1 MSESMPAPMYPL
13 TCEYAHGGPQ
23 IEGLLRGTPA
33 DFKVDEVLGF
43 EPSGE
48 GEHEFLHIRKTGLNT
63 AQLAKDIARVA
74 RVKPMDVGYAG
85 LKDRHAVTTQWF
97 SVYRPKGDAVDW
109 TQLENEQVELLL
121 ASRHQQ
127 KLRRGQHAA
136 NTFSL
141 KLIECTGNFDLLEQ
155 RFKQIE
161 TQGVPNYFGLQRF
174 GFGGGNLAAAQR
186 LLVDKQPV
194 RNKQLRGMYLSAAR
208 SYLFNQVLRARIEEG
223 SWLNFE
229 EGDVALA
236 NNEGVA
242 QQSPTG
248 PLWGRGRLASGQRI
262 GELETEI
269 IEKFA
274 DWCHGLEHAGLK
286 QERRPLCLP
295 VTDLNW
301 SVDLDKSDSKNKTI
315 TVAFSLPV
323 GGYATSVIREV
334 VNYREPERGRPQR
347 EG

>member
-1 MSESMPAPMYPL
+1 MSETMPAPMYPL

-23 IEGLLRGTPA
+23 IEGLLRGTTA
-33 DFKVDEVLGF
+33 DFQVDEVLGF
-43 EPSGE
+43 VPSGE
-48 GEHEFLHIRKTGLNT
+48 GEHEFLHVRKTGLNT
-63 AQLAKDIARVA
+63 AQLAKDIARLGG
-74 RVKPMDVGYAG
+74 VKPMDVGYAG

-97 SVYRPKGDAVDW
+97 SVYRPKGAEVDW
-109 TQLENEQVELLL
+109 TQLENDQVELLQ

-136 NTFSL
+136 NSFHL
-141 KLIECTGNFDLLEQ
+141 KLTDCTGDFDSLEQ
-155 RFKQIE
+155 RFKKIE

-229 EGDVALA
+229 AGDVALA
-236 NNEGVA
+236 NNDDEA
-242 QQSPTG
+242 QQLPTG
-248 PLWGRGRLASGQRI
+248 PLWGRGRLASGQRV
-262 GELETEI
+262 GELETAI

-295 VTDLNW
+295 VADLNW
-301 SVDLDKSDSKNKTI
+301 SVDLDKSDSKNKI
-315 TVAFSLPV
+315 IAVAFSLPV

-334 VNYREPERGRPQR
+334 VDYREPERGRQER
-347 EG
+347 